1 MQYPIQV
8 TMPQPGVS
16 VPVPPPQGNRVGYYG
31 NRSNNMFVQ
40 QQQEAPQEIPAIFN
54 DD

>member
-1 MQYPIQV
+1 
-8 TMPQPGVS
+8 
-16 VPVPPPQGNRVGYYG
+16 VGYYG

-40 QQQEAPQEIPAIFN
+40 QQQQAPQEIPGIFN

>member
-1 MQYPIQV
+1 
-8 TMPQPGVS
+8 
-16 VPVPPPQGNRVGYYG
+16 VGYYG

-40 QQQEAPQEIPAIFN
+40 QQQAPQEIPGIFN